1 MVLPL
6 HKCAR
11 SPLGGGGGMGGRDQG
26 VGEGSLEEVL
36 PATPILTLSGVDSV
50 GERCTG

>member
-11 SPLGGGGGMGGRDQG
+11 SPQRGTGEQDQG

-36 PATPILTLSGVDSV
+36 PATPILTLSGVGSV
-50 GERCTG
+50 GERCTR